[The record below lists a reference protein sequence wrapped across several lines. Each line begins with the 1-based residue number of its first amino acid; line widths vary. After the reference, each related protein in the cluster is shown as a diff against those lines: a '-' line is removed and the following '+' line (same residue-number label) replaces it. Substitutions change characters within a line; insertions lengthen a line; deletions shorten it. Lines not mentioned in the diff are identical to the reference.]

1 MIHLY
6 AAVQT
11 HRYSQHIHRYRRQH
25 HTQTYI
31 PYSHHRRQ
39 LHTRWV
45 RTAQQRFSACQKP
58 FSFCSSPYK
67 IFTRLP
73 GKESACCLVT
83 EQHNHFLCYPIK
95 KLQFRQFI
103 SKMIIA
109 QNARLSI
116 GFHNIFLQIN
126 LNFST
131 GFYSFRCNF
140 LFLAVCWSGRTG
152 LPGFPSFRPAAP
164 PLREGRASP
173 PPRPLPQVPYFSNF
187 FPCKDCLFM
196 LLFFIIEADFFL
208 HW

>member
-1 MIHLY
+1 MSFH
-6 AAVQT
+6 
-11 HRYSQHIHRYRRQH
+11 YR
-25 HTQTYI
+25 
-31 PYSHHRRQ
+31 RRQ

-67 IFTRLP
+67 IFAHLS

-83 EQHNHFLCYPIK
+83 EQHKHFLCYPIK
-95 KLQFRQFI
+95 KLQYRQSI
-103 SKMIIA
+103 SKKIIA
-109 QNARLSI
+109 QNACLSI
-116 GFHNIFLQIN
+116 VFHNIFLQIN

-140 LFLAVCWSGRTG
+140 LFLAVFWSGRTG
-152 LPGFPSFRPAAP
+152 LPGFPSFRPVRP
-164 PLREGRASP
+164 CGRAAQA

-196 LLFFIIEADFFL
+196 LLFFIIEADFFCIGRCSHGRYSL
-208 HW
+208 PHTAQFR